1 MTIDCIWFN
10 KSNFVPK
17 EKNSK
22 YHLTVIR
29 FYRGRVLNNYDIIIN
44 FYELRDFVGHSIHIS
59 NATEII
65 EWCLNDKLNLMFLIF
80 PPWKNCLSDIWSIKR
95 HFWHYYILI
104 NQHKLPITNSVTLSE
119 INPLEKGG
127 FGVLSTETGFD

>member
-1 MTIDCIWFN
+1 MTKDCIWFN

-29 FYRGRVLNNYDIIIN
+29 FYRGRVLNNYDIPVIIN
-44 FYELRDFVGHSIHIS
+44 FYELRDFERICWPYKPAQVA
-59 NATEII
+59 NNEFCNT
-65 EWCLNDKLNLMFLIF
+65 
-80 PPWKNCLSDIWSIKR
+80 
-95 HFWHYYILI
+95 
-104 NQHKLPITNSVTLSE
+104 E